1 MVFQIFKNLITDNEI
16 EIKEI
21 RSEYTAYLKKAYD
34 HCIARG
40 GLWAAISQEP
50 LVKLLQWY
58 NEVFLVQKVRVLT
71 LSEILAPFDLNK
83 RTTTGRYTVP
93 YGRIPMALHSCSG
106 KPVWLLWSF

>member
-50 LVKLLQWY
+50 LVKLLQ
-58 NEVFLVQKVRVLT
+58 
-71 LSEILAPFDLNK
+71 
-83 RTTTGRYTVP
+83 
-93 YGRIPMALHSCSG
+93 
-106 KPVWLLWSF
+106 